1 MLQKKE
7 EEGNFEFHHEALTL
21 NSLNGNDMPSMKP
34 IVDAAHF
41 WMSDHSRFW
50 YHLEEKSGIYN
61 LGAVL
66 ISDTGT
72 VFTDKETDEFWDIFI
87 I

>member
-1 MLQKKE
+1 MLQNKEE

-41 WMSDHSRFW
+41 WMSDHARFW

-72 VFTDKETDEFWDIFI
+72 YLTL
-87 I
+87 